1 MRKLWFA
8 SQCKAL
14 FEQLC
19 KAVAGFCKELQKRNK
34 KYQTNVAALP
44 QKEKLLRS
52 IERQQTIKETL
63 YLFLLQKR
71 EEASINL
78 AVTEP
83 TVKIVEY
90 ALTGRL
96 PIAPKTKIVYL
107 AALVLGLLIPF
118 GVVYLMYLLDTKV
131 HTKEDLKVFWFLIA
145 EILIFG
151 DQKSCSWS
159 YRPFAFGGRFVL
171 FNEFSMQTAKRD
183 R

>member
-1 MRKLWFA
+1 M
-8 SQCKAL
+8 
-14 FEQLC
+14 
-19 KAVAGFCKELQKRNK
+19 
-34 KYQTNVAALP
+34 AALP

-52 IERQQTIKETL
+52 IERQQNIKETL

-90 ALTGRL
+90 ALTGRF

-107 AALVLGLLIPF
+107 GALVIGLLIPF

-131 HTKEDLKVFWFLIA
+131 HTKEDLQKYVPEIPYFA
-145 EILIFG
+145 EIPKIFW
-151 DQKSCSWS
+151 DDKNK
-159 YRPFAFGGRFVL
+159 L
-171 FNEFSMQTAKRD
+171 FDDPTDRSPLAESFRILASNVNFSVPKQDNNRRM
-183 R
+183 